1 MKIYKLFVE
10 YSKYLKEYNSEISL
24 LLTLYEKIK
33 PIINDF
39 EYTDYFQLCKGY
51 YNYYFYSPIVAYDI
65 LNNMYINDDFNQFI
79 TKPKCEKILQNKD
92 IKAFVEQS
100 KIVNTIIIKKISEI
114 FSQNYKESSIE
125 NYYCNSIL
133 NELGKANIIV
143 PISIISSNSKY
154 VSKYA
159 KNRGKIQ
166 KDGIFT
172 YPYLIT
178 KEFVEEQLQDN
189 IDFSIINAFESM
201 NLIYSL
207 IIKIFYDVIFDKV
220 VYLKKKDVKTVISKS
235 KNNFKVFEFES
246 NNFSLFIH
254 ELETIIIDDNI
265 YFPCAYTKNLTP
277 ENKVNYKCY
286 ILNMSKS
293 TFSDFNILSSIE
305 LMTIFEKA
313 D

>member
-51 YNYYFYSPIVAYDI
+51 YNYYFYSPVVAYDI

-133 NELGKANIIV
+133 SPLSRAR
-143 PISIISSNSKY
+143 PFS
-154 VSKYA
+154 
-159 KNRGKIQ
+159 
-166 KDGIFT
+166 
-172 YPYLIT
+172 PY
-178 KEFVEEQLQDN
+178 
-189 IDFSIINAFESM
+189 
-201 NLIYSL
+201 
-207 IIKIFYDVIFDKV
+207 
-220 VYLKKKDVKTVISKS
+220 
-235 KNNFKVFEFES
+235 
-246 NNFSLFIH
+246 
-254 ELETIIIDDNI
+254 
-265 YFPCAYTKNLTP
+265 
-277 ENKVNYKCY
+277 
-286 ILNMSKS
+286 
-293 TFSDFNILSSIE
+293 TFSRSSS
-305 LMTIFEKA
+305 LWVWA
-313 D
+313 S